1 MTRDSEMQNMAR
13 SLFSLVRL
21 CKLLTKFG
29 LVFPLCKTTEKK
41 ALKRDYTANLK
52 YRYKERV
59 YWPFD
64 TLSSHQVMTHSQF
77 RQPYSLNW
85 LKY

>member
-29 LVFPLCKTTEKK
+29 LVFPLCKTTETKPS
-41 ALKRDYTANLK
+41 RGIIQRT
-52 YRYKERV
+52 
-59 YWPFD
+59 
-64 TLSSHQVMTHSQF
+64 
-77 RQPYSLNW
+77 
-85 LKY
+85 